1 MLIILCK
8 PVLEIPCIDPIF
20 FLHQSMQQTL
30 LHHVTICTS
39 AVYGGPM
46 RVEVNMKEIDDFL
59 SINITK
65 ITLINLELIM
75 LIKAKAIKREKCNK
89 EH

>member
-1 MLIILCK
+1 
-8 PVLEIPCIDPIF
+8 
-20 FLHQSMQQTL
+20 
-30 LHHVTICTS
+30 
-39 AVYGGPM
+39 M

-75 LIKAKAIKREKCNK
+75 LIKAKAIKREKK
-89 EH
+89 